1 MKNSVLKSIIN
12 NKFLPNYLDIQQY
25 FWDNNLVYNDQCG
38 IRGGFTLDFSGGDRK
53 ELFEENLKTQPDN
66 WYYRTHK
73 VKYTL
78 NSLGYRTKQF
88 DDIDWKESIVI
99 FGCSYVFGVGVT
111 DEHTISYFLEKLLG
125 RPVINMGIGGSSIQT
140 ALHNSIILNDSEY
153 PIPKAVVNNFTELN
167 RFQLYLNNYVEHHGS
182 WSSEVYPTSSYI
194 LKFLNSDHIIPLNL
208 MTIKMIRNLW
218 KNKTIYCEYSTFE
231 QEKLINILDTKIYS
245 EFVDMDNL
253 ARDLSHAG
261 PVSNMK
267 LAKKIYEK
275 IKPQLDNS

>member
-153 PIPKAVVNNFTELN
+153 PIPKAVIYLFTNLN
-167 RFQLYLNNYVEHHGS
+167 RFQLYQNNYVEHHGS
-182 WSSEVYPTSSYI
+182 WSSSPYI